1 MKNPIKLRFD
11 HNQEH
16 QSAAVDSVIG
26 LFDELPRGHSQF
38 VLSDEVIPNLPAD
51 EQLDEE
57 LLAANLRRAQTS
69 GGLPEAASLDFDDG
83 LVLEGV
89 GDEGWRYPVFTVEM
103 ETGTGKTY
111 TYLRTIHELKKLY
124 GFRKFIIIVPSVA
137 IYKGVLKSI
146 EITREH
152 FEGLYS
158 NEILRVIDYD
168 SAEISKLRDF
178 ATSQFLE
185 VMVMTIQAFN
195 KASNNIYKRTEKL
208 PGERI
213 PCQYV
218 QETRPI
224 LILDESQ
231 NYASDLSLQAL
242 RTLHPLMAIKYS
254 ATPGYKVQ
262 ENGETKIKY
271 DNLLHR
277 LTPVTAFKKNLVKR
291 IEVFGITEEFNPNAD
306 QLIILRAIN
315 RDLSAD
321 FSLLANVRGQ
331 FAQKDFRLRKRANLE
346 KKTGNRHYKGF
357 VIDEINRKV
366 EKVVFTNGISCSLSG
381 MGKLS
386 ASKEEIW
393 KVQIEETVRRHVER
407 QEELFA
413 AGIKV
418 LSLFFVDRVAHYTEK
433 EGVAKRIF
441 DEAFEKYKSRCSH
454 FRKLS
459 AEAVREAYFAKKITK
474 EGEEAIDIEEQG
486 RNAEQREAAKRAFD
500 LIMTKKEEL
509 LSLEEPVSFI
519 FAHSALREGW
529 DNPNVFQICTLRES
543 GSDREKRQSIG
554 RGMRLCVNQKGERV
568 TDPDVNVLT
577 VVANE
582 SYDEFCRGLQTEYAE
597 AGEVAPQKPS
607 DAKRQP
613 ARRNETVFKSADFEH
628 FWKRIDQKT
637 TYELAL
643 DVPKL
648 VNDVVA
654 RMSGE
659 RIPPPRILVRKGK
672 YVITRVE
679 IHLERVSPG
688 KAQLSLKISDTLD
701 NSASAKNE
709 FLLGDDL
716 ARRLNDE
723 RLRGFK
729 ITEVVVD
736 PKNPKVIFGNGKEL
750 TRQAPIG
757 FDTESG
763 QWLDERTVI
772 ESKKAFPVFNLIDR
786 ACRETFLTRKTIM
799 EVFKALSA
807 ERKKEI
813 FSNPEGFAGIFIT
826 SIREV
831 LADHIARNVV
841 YDLAGRGD
849 GDQNDHFPKERH
861 HPQKE
866 LLRGSEKSLY
876 DYVQVDSDVERRFVE
891 RRLNEDDKVVLYFKF
906 PPQFKVRM
914 PRFIGNY
921 VPDWGVVREGEDGR
935 RKLELIRETKGSED
949 EKALQFPNEKRKIWC
964 AKRHFKRLGID
975 YRQVTHLT
983 EDWWAEESEHTPEL
997 ALSDIARRIVEEVE
1011 KSLKFVRF
1019 LPVYSLEAAAGKFG
1033 DGRDV
1038 QEPGWLEV
1046 ALDRALTKDMFIAKV
1061 VGHSM
1066 EPRIPDGSYCVF
1078 ATYRGGSRQGKIVL
1092 AQHHGL
1098 ADPETGGSYTVKR
1111 YQSEKEELE
1120 GELWQHAK
1128 IVLQSVNPDFKSIE
1142 LSPTSEDEFKIIAEF
1157 VSVVGQ

>member
-1 MKNPIKLRFD
+1 MKDPIKLRFD

-16 QSAAVDSVIG
+16 QIAAVNGVIG
-26 LFDELPRGHSQF
+26 LLDKLPRGHSQF
-38 VLSDEVIPNLPAD
+38 ILSDEVIPNLPAD
-51 EQLDEE
+51 EQIDEE
-57 LLAANLRRAQTS
+57 LLAMNLRRIQAA

-111 TYLRTIHELKKLY
+111 TYLRTIHELKQIY
-124 GFRKFIIIVPSVA
+124 GFRKFIIVVPSVA

-146 EITREH
+146 EMTREH
-152 FEGLYS
+152 FQGLYS

-168 SAEISKLRDF
+168 SSEISKLRDF

-185 VMVMTIQAFN
+185 VIVMTMQAFN
-195 KASNNIYKRTEKL
+195 KAGNNIYKRTEKL

-242 RTLHPLMAIKYS
+242 RTLHPLLAIKYS
-254 ATPGYKVQ
+254 ATPGYRVQ
-262 ENGETKIKY
+262 ENGETKIKF

-277 LTPVTAFKKNLVKR
+277 LTPVAAFKKNLVKR
-291 IEVFGITEEFNPNAD
+291 IEVCGVTEEFNPNAD
-306 QLIILRAIN
+306 QLIILHAIR

-331 FAQKDFRLRKRANLE
+331 FVQKEFRLHKGADLE
-346 KKTGNRHYKGF
+346 KKTGNPHYKGF
-357 VIDEINRKV
+357 LIDEINRKE
-366 EKVVFTNGISCSLSG
+366 EKVVFTNGLSSSLSG
-381 MGKLS
+381 TGKLT
-386 ASKEEIW
+386 ASREEIW

-407 QEELFA
+407 QEQLLA

-433 EGVAKRIF
+433 EGVAKRLF

-454 FRKLS
+454 LRKLS
-459 AEAVREAYFAKKITK
+459 AEAVREAYFAKKTTK
-474 EGEEAIDIEEQG
+474 DGEEAIDIEEQG

-500 LIMTKKEEL
+500 LIMTKKEQL
-509 LSLEEPVSFI
+509 LSLDEPVSFI

-554 RGMRLCVNQKGERV
+554 RGMRLCVNQSGERV

-597 AGEVAPQKPS
+597 AGEVSPQKPS

-613 ARRNETVFKSADFEH
+613 ARRNEALFKSANFDH
-628 FWKRIDQKT
+628 FWKRINQKT

-648 VNDVVA
+648 INDVVA
-654 RMSGE
+654 RMSRE

-672 YVITRVE
+672 YVITHVE
-679 IHLERVSPG
+679 IRLERVSVG
-688 KAQLSLKISDTLD
+688 KAQLSLTISDTLD
-701 NSASAKNE
+701 NLTNAKNE
-709 FLLGDDL
+709 YLLGDEL
-716 ARRLNDE
+716 AKKLNDE

-729 ITEVVVD
+729 ITEVVCD
-736 PKNPKVIFGNGKEL
+736 PKNPKVIFGNGKEV
-750 TRQAPIG
+750 TKQEPIG

-763 QWLDERTVI
+763 QRLDERTII

-786 ACRETFLTRKTIM
+786 ACRETFLTRKTIL
-799 EVFKALSA
+799 EIFGALST
-807 ERKKEI
+807 ERKGEI

-849 GDQNDHFPKERH
+849 GDKNEHFPRERH

-866 LLRGSEKSLY
+866 LVPGSERSLY
-876 DYVQVDSDVERRFVE
+876 DQIQIDSDVERNFVE
-891 RRLNEDDKVVLYFKF
+891 RQLNEDDKIVLFFKF

-921 VPDWGVVREGEDGR
+921 VPDWGIVREEEDGR
-935 RKLELIRETKGSED
+935 RKLELVRETKGAED
-949 EKALQFPNEKRKIWC
+949 EKVLQFPNEKRKIWC

-975 YRQVTHLT
+975 YRQVTHST
-983 EDWWAEESEHTPEL
+983 EEWWIEEPEQTPEL
-997 ALSDIARRIVEEVE
+997 ALSDVARRIVENVK
-1011 KSLKFVRF
+1011 KSLQFVRF
-1019 LPVYSLEAAAGKFG
+1019 LPVHSLEAAAGKFG
-1033 DGRDV
+1033 SGRDV
-1038 QEPGWLEV
+1038 QEDGWLEV
-1046 ALDRALTKDMFIAKV
+1046 DLGRGLTKDMFIARV

-1066 EPRIPDGSYCVF
+1066 EPKIPDGSYCVWPPSE
-1078 ATYRGGSRQGKIVL
+1078 AAGKGRSSWRNITVSLILKRAAAIPSSAIKARKKKWKANCGGTRK
-1092 AQHHGL
+1092 
-1098 ADPETGGSYTVKR
+1098 
-1111 YQSEKEELE
+1111 
-1120 GELWQHAK
+1120 
-1128 IVLQSVNPDFKSIE
+1128 
-1142 LSPTSEDEFKIIAEF
+1142 LSWSL
-1157 VSVVGQ
+1157 

>member
-1 MKNPIKLRFD
+1 MKKPIKLRFD

-16 QSAAVDSVIG
+16 QITAVDSVVS
-26 LFDELPRGHSQF
+26 LFDKLPRGHSEF

-57 LLAANLRRAQTS
+57 LLASNLRRVQAAN
-69 GGLPEAASLDFDDG
+69 GLPEATSVDFDDG

-111 TYLRTIHELKKLY
+111 TYLRTIYQLKKLY

-137 IYKGVLKSI
+137 IYKGVIKSV
-146 EITREH
+146 EMTRDH
-152 FEGLYS
+152 FRGLYS

-195 KASNNIYKRTEKL
+195 KAGNNIYKRTEKL

-213 PCQYV
+213 PCQYI

-224 LILDESQ
+224 LILDEAQ

-242 RTLHPLMAIKYS
+242 RTLHPLLALKYS

-271 DNLLHR
+271 DNLIHR
-277 LTPVTAFKKNLVKR
+277 LTPVAAFKKNLVKR
-291 IEVFGITEEFNPNAD
+291 IEVYGVTEEFNPNAD
-306 QLIILRAIN
+306 QLILLRSIN

-321 FSLLANVRGQ
+321 FSLLANMRGQ
-331 FAQKDFRLRKRANLE
+331 FTQKDFRLKKSSDLK
-346 KKTGNRHYKGF
+346 KKTGNPHYKGF
-357 VIDEINRKV
+357 IIDEINRKD
-366 EKVVFTNGISCSLSG
+366 EKVVFTNGLSVSLG
-381 MGKLS
+381 GTGKLT
-386 ASKEEIW
+386 ASKEDIW

-407 QEELFA
+407 QEQLLA
-413 AGIKV
+413 SGIKV
-418 LSLFFVDRVAHYTEK
+418 LSLFFVDRVAHYTDE
-433 EGVAKRIF
+433 EGIAKRLF

-459 AEAVREAYFAKKITK
+459 AEAVREAYFAKKVTK
-474 EGEEAIDIEEQG
+474 DGEEAIDIEGQG
-486 RNAEQREAAKRAFD
+486 RNAKQREAAKQAFE
-500 LIMTKKEEL
+500 LIMTKKEQL
-509 LSLEEPVSFI
+509 LALGEPVSFI

-554 RGMRLCVNQKGERV
+554 RGMRLCVNQEGDRV
-568 TDPDVNVLT
+568 LDPDINVLT

-582 SYDEFCRGLQTEYAE
+582 SYDDFCRGLQTEYAE

-613 ARRNETVFKSADFEH
+613 AKRNEVLFKSADFGD
-628 FWKRIDQKT
+628 FWKRINQKT
-637 TYELAL
+637 TYEFAL
-643 DVPKL
+643 DIPRL

-654 RMSGE
+654 RMSRE

-672 YVITRVE
+672 YVITRVDL
-679 IHLERVSPG
+679 HLERASPG
-688 KAQLSLKISDTLD
+688 KAQLSIKISDTLD
-701 NSASAKNE
+701 NSTSVKNE
-709 FLLGDDL
+709 YLLGDDL
-716 ARRLNDE
+716 SKRLSDE

-729 ITEVVVD
+729 ITEVLCDAKNSKVV
-736 PKNPKVIFGNGKEL
+736 FGNGKEL
-750 TRQAPIG
+750 TKQAPIG

-763 QWLDERTVI
+763 QRLDERTVI

-786 ACRETFLTRKTIM
+786 ARRETHLTRKTIL
-799 EVFKALSA
+799 EIFKALSE

-813 FSNPEGFAGIFIT
+813 FANPEGFAGIFIT

-831 LADHIARNVV
+831 LADHIARNVA
-841 YDLAGRGD
+841 YELAGRGD
-849 GDQNDHFPKERH
+849 DDDDDHFPKGKQ

-876 DYVQVDSDVERRFVE
+876 DYVQIDSDVERNFVE
-891 RRLNEDDKVVLYFKF
+891 RRLNEDAKIVLFFKF
-906 PPQFKVRM
+906 PPKFKVRM
-914 PRFIGNY
+914 PRIIGNY
-921 VPDWGVVREGEDGR
+921 NPDWGIVREGEDGR
-935 RKLELIRETKGSED
+935 RKLELVRETKGAED
-949 EKALQFPNEKRKIWC
+949 ETALQFPNEKRKIWC
-964 AKRHFKRLGID
+964 AKRHFTRLGID

-983 EDWWAEESEHTPEL
+983 EEWWAEAGEQTPEL
-997 ALSDIARRIVEEVE
+997 ALSDIARRIIEKVK
-1011 KSLKFVRF
+1011 KSLQHDSF
-1019 LPVYSLEAAAGKFG
+1019 LPVFSLEAAAGKFG

-1038 QEPGWLEV
+1038 HEEGWLEV
-1046 ALDRALTKDMFIAKV
+1046 DLGRTLTTDMFVAKV
-1061 VGHSM
+1061 IGHSM
-1066 EPRIPDGSYCVF
+1066 EPKIPNGSYCVF
-1078 ATYRGGSRQGKIVL
+1078 VAYRGGSRQGKIVL
-1092 AQHHGL
+1092 AQHHDL

-1111 YQSEKEELE
+1111 YRSEKEALE
-1120 GELWQHAK
+1120 GELWRHTK
-1128 IVLQSVNPDFKSIE
+1128 ITLESLNPDFKPIE
-1142 LSPTSEDEFKIIAEF
+1142 LSPDSEEEFKILAEF
-1157 VSVVGQ
+1157 ATVLGQ

>member
-1 MKNPIKLRFD
+1 MKGPIKLRFD

-16 QSAAVDSVIG
+16 QIAAVDAVTGI
-26 LFDELPRGHSQF
+26 FAKLPRGHSQF
-38 VLSDEVIPNLPAD
+38 VLSDEIVPNLPAD
-51 EQLDEE
+51 ELLDEE
-57 LLAANLRRAQTS
+57 LLATNLKHVQAAA
-69 GGLPEAASLDFDDG
+69 GLPESSSLDFDDG

-111 TYLRTIHELKKLY
+111 TYLRTIHELKQLY
-124 GFRKFIIIVPSVA
+124 GFRKFIIVVPSVA
-137 IYKGVLKSI
+137 IYKGVLKSL
-146 EITREH
+146 EMTREH
-152 FEGLYS
+152 FQGLYS

-168 SAEISKLRDF
+168 SSEISKLRDF

-185 VMVMTIQAFN
+185 VMVMTMQAFK

-208 PGERI
+208 PGERV
-213 PCQYV
+213 PCQYI

-242 RTLHPLMAIKYS
+242 RTMHPLLAIKYS
-254 ATPGYKVQ
+254 ATPGVRVQ
-262 ENGETKIKY
+262 ENGETQIKY

-291 IEVFGITEEFNPNAD
+291 IEVFGVTEEFNPNAE
-306 QLIILRAIN
+306 QLIILHAIN
-315 RDLSAD
+315 RDLTAD
-321 FSLLANVRGQ
+321 FSLLANTRGQ
-331 FAQKDFRLRKRANLE
+331 FSQKEFRLKKGADLE
-346 KKTGNRHYKGF
+346 KKTGNPHYKGF
-357 VIDEINRKV
+357 LIDEISRKDG
-366 EKVVFTNGISCSLSG
+366 KVAFTNGISCSLG
-381 MGKLS
+381 GTGQLT

-393 KVQIEETVRRHVER
+393 RVQIEETVRRHIER
-407 QEELFA
+407 QEQLLA

-418 LSLFFVDRVAHYTEK
+418 LSLFFVERVAHYTDEA
-433 EGVAKRIF
+433 GIAKRLF
-441 DEAFEKYKSRCSH
+441 DEAFEKYKDRCSH
-454 FRKLS
+454 LRKQS
-459 AEAVREAYFAKKITK
+459 AKAVRQAYFATKITK
-474 EGEEAIDIEEQG
+474 AGEEAIDIEELG

-500 LIMTKKEEL
+500 LIMTKKEQL
-509 LSLEEPVSFI
+509 LSLDESVSFI

-554 RGMRLCVNQKGERV
+554 RGMRLCVNQDGERV

-582 SYDEFCRGLQTEYAE
+582 SYDDFCRGLQTEYAE

-607 DAKRQP
+607 DARRQP
-613 ARRNETVFKSADFEH
+613 ARRNDAVYKSAEFEQ
-628 FWKRIDQKT
+628 FWKKVNQKT

-643 DVPKL
+643 DMPKL

-654 RMSGE
+654 RMSRE

-672 YVITRVE
+672 YVITHIE
-679 IHLERVSPG
+679 IRLERASQG
-688 KAQLSLKISDTLD
+688 KAQLSLAISDTIE
-701 NSASAKNE
+701 NSTTSKNE
-709 FLLGDDL
+709 YLLGDEL
-716 ARRLNDE
+716 ARKLNDE

-729 ITEVVVD
+729 ITEIVPD
-736 PKNPKVIFGNGKEL
+736 EKSPKVVFANGKEL
-750 TRQAPIG
+750 TKGKPIE

-763 QWLDERTVI
+763 QRLDERTVV

-786 ACRETFLTRKTIM
+786 ACRETFLTRKTILDI
-799 EVFKALSA
+799 FKALSN

-813 FSNPEGFAGIFIT
+813 FSNPEGFAGVFIT

-831 LADHIARNVV
+831 LADHIARNVA

-849 GDQNDHFPKERH
+849 GDQNDHFPEERQY
-861 HPQKE
+861 PQKE
-866 LLRGSEKSLY
+866 LIPGSKKSLY
-876 DYVQVDSDVERRFVE
+876 DYIQVDSDVERSFVE
-891 RRLNEDDKVVLYFKF
+891 RKLNEDEKVVLFFKF
-906 PPQFKVRM
+906 PPQFKVLM

-921 VPDWGVVREGEDGR
+921 VPDWGVVREDEDGR
-935 RKLELIRETKGSED
+935 RRLELVRETKGSED

-975 YRQVTHLT
+975 YRQVTHRT
-983 EDWWAEESEHTPEL
+983 EEWWTEEPAETPEL
-997 ALSDIARRIVEEVE
+997 AISDVARRILQEV
-1011 KSLKFVRF
+1011 KKALQFGQF
-1019 LPVYSLEAAAGKFG
+1019 LPVYSLEAAGGKFG

-1038 QEPGWLEV
+1038 HEDGWLEID
-1046 ALDRALTKDMFIAKV
+1046 LGRTLSKDMFVAKV
-1061 VGHSM
+1061 VGRSM
-1066 EPRIPDGSYCVF
+1066 EPKIPDGAYCVF
-1078 ATYRGGSRQGKIVL
+1078 AAYRGGSRQGKIVL

-1111 YQSEKEELE
+1111 YQSEKKELE
-1120 GELWQHAK
+1120 GELWGHTK
-1128 IVLQSVNPDFKSIE
+1128 IVLESLNPDFKSIK
-1142 LSPTSEDEFKIIAEF
+1142 LTPASADEFKIIAEF
-1157 VSVVGQ
+1157 VAVVGQ